1 MDLNEEP
8 KRKRL
13 NSFLWDNMELDQDQT
28 KLEQYSKEPLLCWKD
43 GDHFDILSWWK
54 AHGTKYPILS

>member
-28 KLEQYSKEPLLCWKD
+28 KLEQYSKEPLLSWKD

-54 AHGTKYPILS
+54 AHGTKYLILS